1 MSWTWQTPM
10 RECTN
15 VDRNLSGCFTD
26 AESRELE
33 ALFQRSRTEP
43 VQVSFEVGRV
53 KQIVQVK
60 EFNIQNMSI
69 SVKPCAQLRTHPVDC
84 FDFQAQPFFNLKRQV
99 PVSGY
104 MGQRAQRCLY
114 WSKNDSMWLP
124 YCAQDSIL
132 IHEANKL
139 GRKTVALS
147 SSSSHLHV
155 IEFKH
160 GSWKRPLEFNVTTG
174 EICPVYMPEVIH
186 EERTVFRAVAT
197 DKELQHLEKDMEKS
211 CEKANFSV
219 THFTKST
226 AYEAMKCPI
235 TQSIMRVPVTAP
247 DGYTYEKDA
256 IQKALRISKKSPMTN
271 MPMTT
276 KLYANNAIRDIITGY
291 LQSQKLKKNLIKK
304 RHVIAGG
311 HLPAPP
317 RPGTRPTAHGLR
329 RAVRSRAGASSAP
342 SMP

>member
-1 MSWTWQTPM
+1 MSSWTWQTPM

-33 ALFQRSRTEP
+33 ALFQCSRTEP
-43 VQVSFEVGRV
+43 VQVTFTVGRV
-53 KQIVQVK
+53 KQVVQVK
-60 EFNIQNMSI
+60 ESNIDNMSI

-104 MGQRAQRCLY
+104 MGHSAQRCLY
-114 WSKNDSMWLP
+114 WSKSDSKWVP
-124 YCAQDSIL
+124 YCVQDSIL
-132 IHEANKL
+132 IHEAKKL

-147 SSSSHLHV
+147 SSVSYLNV

-160 GSWKRPLEFNVTTG
+160 SWKCPIEFNVVTDK
-174 EICPVYMPEVIH
+174 ICPVYIPEVIH
-186 EERTVFRAVAT
+186 EERKVLSAVAT
-197 DKELQHLEKDMEKS
+197 DKELQRLEKDMEKS
-211 CEKANFSV
+211 YEKANFSV
-219 THFTKST
+219 SHFTKSA

-235 TQSIMRVPVTAP
+235 TQSIMQVPVTAP

-271 MPMTT
+271 MPMKT
-276 KLYANNAIRDIITGY
+276 KLYPNNAIRDIITGY

-304 RHVIAGG
+304 RRV
-311 HLPAPP
+311 
-317 RPGTRPTAHGLR
+317 
-329 RAVRSRAGASSAP
+329 V
-342 SMP
+342 